1 CGRPWWHGPETVP
14 QPEFSTA
21 CRNWGFTSPARPSEG
36 EPMKLTLTAIAGLL
50 LAAGAARAAGP
61 AVVVARDAIQPQV
74 TIDPKGNVFVVFLQ
88 RGNIAVCAS
97 TDKGKTFGAPV
108 VAIDAKGKAR
118 GGRQRGPRIGSDAKG
133 HLVVTAPITFDAE
146 EAAKKYPVTD
156 LYLVT
161 SSDGGKTWTPP
172 LRVNEVTRQAPEALH
187 WLAVAPDGTAHVA
200 WLDRRDRTGRPGQDI
215 YYARVTGGKVEKNAP
230 VAREVCECCAPGLA
244 VDGRGQPLTAY

>member
-1 CGRPWWHGPETVP
+1 MQSRTDGATGGLRPPLARALLWLGLRTKPLARPQVSEKGETCGRPWWHGPETVP

-156 LYLVT
+156 L
-161 SSDGGKTWTPP
+161 
-172 LRVNEVTRQAPEALH
+172 
-187 WLAVAPDGTAHVA
+187 
-200 WLDRRDRTGRPGQDI
+200 
-215 YYARVTGGKVEKNAP
+215 
-230 VAREVCECCAPGLA
+230 
-244 VDGRGQPLTAY
+244 